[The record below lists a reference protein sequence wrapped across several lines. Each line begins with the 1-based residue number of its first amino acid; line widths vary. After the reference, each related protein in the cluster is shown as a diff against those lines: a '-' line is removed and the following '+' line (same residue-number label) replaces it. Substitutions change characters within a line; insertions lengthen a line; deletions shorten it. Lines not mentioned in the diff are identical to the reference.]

1 MAFALGNVVS
11 VFIRAWPFLVFWLL
25 AGACCF
31 AQQADKKLLDRVT
44 AKPDMSLINPMNNK
58 KFDGGGFS
66 FRKKAAGS
74 SKFLYE
80 QKFSAGKYRNVR
92 SFLGLKNPWFG
103 KMVYDSSQASLWSK
117 TLGVSSGKKV
127 PVESAQT
134 QKFYQADRKVARR
147 EEPVK
152 TSAYLGR
159 GGAQG
164 SLDQISEKIDKNM
177 TIEQVRELLNK
188 NR

>member
-1 MAFALGNVVS
+1 M
-11 VFIRAWPFLVFWLL
+11 RACPFLLFWLL

-44 AKPDMSLINPMNNK
+44 AKPDMSLINPMNDK
-58 KFDGGGFS
+58 KFDGGGYS
-66 FRKKAAGS
+66 LGKKATGS
-74 SKFLYE
+74 SKFLYQ
-80 QKFSAGKYRNVR
+80 QKFSAEKYRNVR

-103 KMVYDSSQASLWSK
+103 KMIYGSSQASLWSK
-117 TLGVSSGKKV
+117 TLGVNAGKKV

-134 QKFYQADRKVARR
+134 QRLYEADKKAARR

-164 SLDQISEKIDKNM
+164 SLDQISDKIDKNM

>member
-1 MAFALGNVVS
+1 MRTGP
-11 VFIRAWPFLVFWLL
+11 FIILWLL
-25 AGACCF
+25 ACACCI

-44 AKPDMSLINPMNNK
+44 AKPDMSLVNSMDGK
-58 KFDGGGFS
+58 KFNGAGFS
-66 FRKKAAGS
+66 ISKKAAGPS
-74 SKFLYE
+74 EFLYD
-80 QKFSAGKYRNVR
+80 QKLSAEKYRSVR

-103 KMVYDSSQASLWSK
+103 KKVYDSSQASLWSK
-117 TLGVSSGKKV
+117 SLVVNAGKKV

-134 QKFYQADRKVARR
+134 RRFYQSGKKAAER
-147 EEPVK
+147 EDPVK

-159 GGAQG
+159 GSAQG

-177 TIEQVRELLNK
+177 TIEQVREILNK

>member
-1 MAFALGNVVS
+1 M
-11 VFIRAWPFLVFWLL
+11 RAWPFLFFWLL

-44 AKPDMSLINPMNNK
+44 AKPDMSLINPMNDK
-58 KFDGGGFS
+58 TFEGEGFS
-66 FRKKAAGS
+66 LGKKAAGS
-74 SKFLYE
+74 SKFLYD
-80 QKFSAGKYRNVR
+80 QKFSAEKYRNVR

-103 KMVYDSSQASLWSK
+103 KMVYNASQASLWSK
-117 TLGVSSGKKV
+117 TLEVNAGKKV

-134 QKFYQADRKVARR
+134 QKFYQAEKKAARR
-147 EEPVK
+147 EEAVK

-159 GGAQG
+159 GSAQG
-164 SLDQISEKIDKNM
+164 SLDQISDKIDKNM

>member
-1 MAFALGNVVS
+1 MFM
-11 VFIRAWPFLVFWLL
+11 RACPFLFFWLL
-25 AGACCF
+25 AAACCI
-31 AQQADKKLLDRVT
+31 AQQADKKLLDRMM
-44 AKPDMSLINPMNNK
+44 AKPDMSLINPMNDK

-66 FRKKAAGS
+66 FGKKAARS
-74 SKFLYE
+74 SKFLYD
-80 QKFSAGKYRNVR
+80 QKLSAEKYRNVR

-103 KMVYDSSQASLWSK
+103 KMTYDSNRASLWSK
-117 TLGVSSGKKV
+117 TLGVNAGKRV

-134 QKFYQADRKVARR
+134 QKFNQADKKAARR

-152 TSAYLGR
+152 ASAYLGR
-159 GGAQG
+159 GSAQG
-164 SLDQISEKIDKNM
+164 SLDQISDKIDKNM

>member
-1 MAFALGNVVS
+1 M
-11 VFIRAWPFLVFWLL
+11 RACPFLVFWL
-25 AGACCF
+25 ASACCF

-44 AKPDMSLINPMNNK
+44 AKPDMSLINPMNGK
-58 KFDGGGFS
+58 KFDGGGFALD
-66 FRKKAAGS
+66 KKATGS
-74 SKFLYE
+74 SKFLYQ
-80 QKFSAGKYRNVR
+80 QKFSAEKYRNVR

-117 TLGVSSGKKV
+117 TLVANAGKKV

-134 QKFYQADRKVARR
+134 QEFYQADKKAVRR
-147 EEPVK
+147 EEAVK
-152 TSAYLGR
+152 TSSYLGR
-159 GGAQG
+159 GNAQG
-164 SLDQISEKIDKNM
+164 SLDQISDKINKNM

>member
-1 MAFALGNVVS
+1 M
-11 VFIRAWPFLVFWLL
+11 RACPFLVFWL

-44 AKPDMSLINPMNNK
+44 AKPDMSLINPMNGK

-66 FRKKAAGS
+66 FDKKEAGS
-74 SKFLYE
+74 SKFLYD

-117 TLGVSSGKKV
+117 TLVVDAGKKF
-127 PVESAQT
+127 PVESAHT
-134 QKFYQADRKVARR
+134 QKFYQDDKKAARR
-147 EEPVK
+147 EEAVK
-152 TSAYLGR
+152 TSAHLGR
-159 GGAQG
+159 GSVQG
-164 SLDQISEKIDKNM
+164 SLDQISDKIDKNM